1 MSELF
6 TVPTKKPRILLVSP
20 THTHP
25 PRQGNSARI
34 LAFGREMRRRGYAI
48 DLLYYK
54 IDYWSGNTA
63 IAMRAEWDSLHLIEP
78 QPHRT
83 QARASHWGLD
93 DWCPDTLVHYVRHLC
108 QQHRYQAVVVNYVW
122 LSRVLEVVDNAVKVI
137 DTHDVFGGR
146 AELALASGVEPS
158 WFFTSPEEEAAGLDR
173 ADVIL
178 AIQNEERDL
187 LASRTHR
194 PVYTVGHPVHATYRP
209 IPATDTAIFGYFAS
223 ANPWN
228 LASVRALDQE
238 LAHTVHAMPWVMA
251 GSICRSVTNLRSSPR
266 IMGMVQSPADFYD
279 KVSCVLNPMLAGT
292 GLKIKT
298 VEALAHGRPLIGTR
312 EAFRGLESYHPM
324 QSLDTIEDMAMAMTE
339 FAYSGA
345 LRAELAATCART
357 YVAYMAATQ
366 SAYDD
371 FAALI
376 R

>member
-1 MSELF
+1 MSESF
-6 TVPTKKPRILLVSP
+6 AVPPKPRILLVTP

-34 LAFGREMRRRGYAI
+34 LAFGREMHRRGYAV

-63 IAMRAEWDSLHLIEP
+63 IAMRAEWDALHLIEP
-78 QPHRT
+78 QPHRK

-93 DWCPDTLVHYVRHLC
+93 DWCPDALVHKVRQLC
-108 QQHRYQAVVVNYVW
+108 LRHPYQAVVVNYVW
-122 LSRVLEVVDNAVKVI
+122 LSRVLEAVDNAVKVI

-158 WFFTSPEEEAAGLDR
+158 WFFTSPEDEATGLER
-173 ADVIL
+173 ADIVL
-178 AIQNEERDL
+178 AIQNDERDL
-187 LASRTHR
+187 LASRTSR

-209 IPATDTAIFGYFAS
+209 LPPTDTAIFGYFAS

-228 LASVRALDQE
+228 LASIRALDQE
-238 LAHTVHAMPWVMA
+238 LALNGHAMPWVIA
-251 GSICRSVTNLRSSPR
+251 GSICRSELNLQSSPR

-312 EAFRGLESYHPM
+312 EAFRGLESFHPM

-339 FAYSGA
+339 FASSHA
-345 LRAELAATCART
+345 LRVELITACAHT
-357 YVAYMAATQ
+357 YVAYMATTQ

-371 FAALI
+371 FASLI

>member
-1 MSELF
+1 M
-6 TVPTKKPRILLVSP
+6 
-20 THTHP
+20 H
-25 PRQGNSARI
+25 
-34 LAFGREMRRRGYAI
+34 RRGYAV

-63 IAMRAEWDSLHLIEP
+63 IAMRAEWDALHLIEP
-78 QPHRT
+78 QPHRK

-93 DWCPDTLVHYVRHLC
+93 DWCPDALVHKVRQLC
-108 QQHRYQAVVVNYVW
+108 LRHPYQAVVVNYVW
-122 LSRVLEVVDNAVKVI
+122 LSRVLEAVDNAVKVI

-158 WFFTSPEEEAAGLDR
+158 WFFTSPEDEATGLER
-173 ADVIL
+173 ADIVL
-178 AIQNEERDL
+178 AIQNDERDL
-187 LASRTHR
+187 LASRTTR

-209 IPATDTAIFGYFAS
+209 LPPTDTAIFGYFAS

-228 LASVRALDQE
+228 LASIRALDQE
-238 LAHTVHAMPWVMA
+238 LALNGHAMPWVIA
-251 GSICRSVTNLRSSPR
+251 GSICRSELNLQSSPR

-279 KVSCVLNPMLAGT
+279 KVNCVLNPMLAGT

-312 EAFRGLESYHPM
+312 EAFRGLESFHPM

-339 FAYSGA
+339 FASSHA
-345 LRAELAATCART
+345 LRVELITACAHT
-357 YVAYMAATQ
+357 YVAYMATTQ

-371 FAALI
+371 FASLI

>member
-1 MSELF
+1 
-6 TVPTKKPRILLVSP
+6 
-20 THTHP
+20 
-25 PRQGNSARI
+25 
-34 LAFGREMRRRGYAI
+34 MRRRGYAI

-63 IAMRAEWDSLHLIEP
+63 IAMRAEWDALHLIEP
-78 QPHRT
+78 QPHRKQT
-83 QARASHWGLD
+83 QASHWGLD
-93 DWCPDTLVHYVRHLC
+93 DWCPDVLVHKVRQLC

-122 LSRVLEVVDNAVKVI
+122 LSRVLEEVDNAVKVI

-146 AELALASGVEPS
+146 AELAMASGVEPS
-158 WFFTSPEEEAAGLDR
+158 WFFTSPEEEATGLNR
-173 ADVIL
+173 ADLVL

-187 LASRTHR
+187 LLSRTHR
-194 PVYTVGHPVHATYRP
+194 PVYTIGHPVHAAYRP
-209 IPATDTAIFGYFAS
+209 LPTTDTTIFGYFAS

-228 LASVRALDQE
+228 LASLRALDQE
-238 LAHTVHAMPWVMA
+238 LAQTPQPMRWVMA
-251 GSICRSVTNLRSSPR
+251 GSICRSEMNLHSSPR
-266 IMGMVQSPADFYD
+266 IMGMVQAPAEFYD

-298 VEALAHGRPLIGTR
+298 IEAMAHGRPLIGTQ
-312 EAFRGLESYHPM
+312 EAFRGLESFHPL
-324 QSLDTIEDMAMAMTE
+324 QSLDTIKDMTMAMTE
-339 FAYSGA
+339 FASSDA
-345 LRAELAATCART
+345 LRTELSAACALT